1 MMFLML
7 KYAGSL
13 NFPLARGQTFLI
25 FIPGFVSFPE
35 VVVGATGETKT
46 VTAFWWDKKPTSYYT
61 NSGFK

>member
-7 KYAGSL
+7 TYAGSL
-13 NFPLARGQTFLI
+13 NFPLARGQTI
-25 FIPGFVSFPE
+25 FISGFVSYPE